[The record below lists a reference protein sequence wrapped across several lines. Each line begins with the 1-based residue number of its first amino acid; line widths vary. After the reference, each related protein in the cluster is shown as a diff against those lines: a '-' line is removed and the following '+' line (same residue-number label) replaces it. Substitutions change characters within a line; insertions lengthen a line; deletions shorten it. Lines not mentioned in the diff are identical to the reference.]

1 MAIGKQE
8 QRIGDTGKAIYHREN
23 MQMPQKP
30 HLNIK
35 INESLQIQSKGTFI
49 YVSMILFIVTI
60 V

>member
-30 HLNIK
+30 HLNVKKNAIP
-35 INESLQIQSKGTFI
+35 LIQSKGIFM
-49 YVSMILFIVTI
+49 YVSMILLIVTI